1 MDKDTVCS
9 VPPIQQMA
17 LSREH
22 VKPALCS
29 VLQIPAFSVF
39 GLVSQKAGE
48 GKRKTKQASVSE
60 SSQNVQL

>member
-29 VLQIPAFSVF
+29 VLQIPAFFRVL

-48 GKRKTKQASVSE
+48 GEERKKPKTSKC
-60 SSQNVQL
+60 L